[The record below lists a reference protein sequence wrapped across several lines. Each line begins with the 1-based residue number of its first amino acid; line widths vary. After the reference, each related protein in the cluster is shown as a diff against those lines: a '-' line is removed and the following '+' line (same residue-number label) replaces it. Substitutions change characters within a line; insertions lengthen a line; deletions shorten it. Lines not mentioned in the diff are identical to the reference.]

1 MNDSLIGVAERISSN
16 ASPIRSSLPIGLIAS
31 IGFVTSLILA
41 GLTLSLGVTVVGYC
55 WKLGT
60 AKGSLICFFTTGT
73 LKGSYILGCSLVMIY
88 TGAILKMSSKGLNLL
103 SKGAGAAGKE
113 MP

>member
-1 MNDSLIGVAERISSN
+1 MIGVAERISSN

-31 IGFVTSLILA
+31 IAFVTSLILA
-41 GLTLSLGVTVVGYC
+41 GLTLSLSVTVFGYC
-55 WKLGT
+55 CKLGT

-73 LKGSYILGCSLVMIY
+73 LNGSYILGCSLVMLY
-88 TGAILKMSSKGLNLL
+88 TGAVLKMSSKGLNLL
-103 SKGAGAAGKE
+103 YKDAGSVGTE